1 MEDENRM
8 ILKHRTFNEK
18 EFFFETGRMAR
29 QADGAVLVG
38 QMGTVVLVTAVASKE
53 SETDKDFFPLF
64 VEYRE
69 KFYAAGKIPGGFFKR
84 EGRPGEKETL
94 GARLI
99 DRPIRPLF
107 PEGFR
112 YEVQVACSVLSSDQ
126 EHQSDVLGITGASL
140 ALALSDIPF
149 DAILS
154 GVRVGYKDGNFCL
167 NPTFSEVDEG
177 GLDLVVAGTD
187 EAIIMVEGGANEFSE
202 AQLMEALEFGHEN
215 IRSMNAFQREF
226 LAELERPPKR
236 EFTPPERNEEIERR
250 IRSTYYEEIKK
261 RNRIAGKLARS
272 SALAEVAREAVERF
286 SEEFPESENHI
297 LEAVQEIERE
307 VVRSMILAEKIRS
320 DGRKHDELRNVTCE
334 VGVLP
339 RTHGSA
345 LFTRGETQSLVVTT
359 LGTSSDEQRID
370 DLEGESW
377 KNYMLHYNFPPFSV
391 GEVGFFRGP
400 GRREIGHGALAERA
414 IKPLVPDDDV
424 FPYTIRIVSDILES
438 NGSSSMATV
447 CGGSLALMD
456 AGVPIRKA
464 VAGVAMGLVI
474 ENDSYAI
481 LTDILGLE
489 DHLGDMDFK
498 VTGTRDGITAFQ
510 MDVKVHGISR
520 RVLEQALE
528 QARRARLKIL
538 DIMGGTIA
546 SPRKEL
552 SPYAPKI
559 VQIKIPVDKIREVI
573 GPGGKMIRHIQ
584 DETGAKIDIE
594 DDGTVKI
601 ASVDQAGGEKALQ
614 MIEAITAEPE
624 VGRVYK
630 GVVRSIVTFGAFVEI
645 LPGRDG
651 LLHISEIDKRR
662 VNKVEDVLKLGQ
674 EVEVKVIGIDREGK
688 IRLSRKVLL

>member
-1 MEDENRM
+1 M
-8 ILKHRTFNEK
+8 ILKRRTFNGK
-18 EFFFETGRMAR
+18 EFFFETGRMAK

-149 DAILS
+149 DTILS

-202 AQLMEALEFGHEN
+202 AQLMEALEFGQEN
-215 IRSMNAFQREF
+215 IRAMNTFQRDF
-226 LAELERPPKR
+226 LDGLERPQKR
-236 EFTPPERNEEIERR
+236 ECTPPDKNEEISRR
-250 IRSTYYEEIKK
+250 VRSTYYEEIKK
-261 RNRIAGKLARS
+261 RNRIEGKLARS
-272 SALAEVAREAVERF
+272 SALAEVAREAVGRF
-286 SEEFPESENHI
+286 SEEFPESENQI
-297 LEAVQEIERE
+297 KDAVQETERE
-307 VVRSMILAEKIRS
+307 VVRSLILSEKIRS

-345 LFTRGETQSLVVTT
+345 LFSRGETQSLVVTT

-391 GEVGFFRGP
+391 GEVGLFRGP

-414 IKPLVPDDDV
+414 IKPLVPDDDL

-456 AGVPIRKA
+456 AGVPIKKA

-520 RVLEQALE
+520 RIMEQALE

-538 DIMGGTIA
+538 DIMGSTIA

-584 DETGAKIDIE
+584 EETGAKIDIE

-601 ASVDQAGGEKALQ
+601 ASVDQAGGEKALE
-614 MIEAITAEPE
+614 MIEKITAEPE
-624 VGRVYK
+624 VGKTYK
-630 GVVRSIVTFGAFVEI
+630 GVVRSIVNFGAFVEI
-645 LPGRDG
+645 LPGKDG
-651 LLHISEIDKRR
+651 LLHISEIEKKR
-662 VNKVEDVLKLGQ
+662 VNKVEDVLRLGQ
-674 EVEVKVIGIDREGK
+674 EIEVKVIGIDREGK